1 MNELITK
8 ALELLSSAEGASATI
23 AIVLEVVFRLFP
35 SEKPIGVILM
45 VSGIIKGVG
54 NVLIKLSSLVDKV
67 IPQKIK

>member
-8 ALELLSSAEGASATI
+8 ALELLSSAEGASVTI
-23 AIVLEVVFRLFP
+23 AIVLEVVFRMLP